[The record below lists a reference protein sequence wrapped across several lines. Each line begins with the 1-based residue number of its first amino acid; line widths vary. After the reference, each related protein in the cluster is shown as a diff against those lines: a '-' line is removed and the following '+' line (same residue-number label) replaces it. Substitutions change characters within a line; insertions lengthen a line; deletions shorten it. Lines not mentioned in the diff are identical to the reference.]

1 MELSNRVKNLKP
13 SITLEITAKANAMKK
28 QGIDVVGFGAGEPDF
43 DTPENIKK
51 AAIKAIED
59 GKTKYT
65 PAAGIL
71 ELRDAVAKM
80 FTEDYGVEY
89 SAEEVIISCGGKHSL
104 YNIFQAILNNEDEVI
119 IPAPYWVSYPSMVE
133 LAGGKP
139 VILSS
144 SIEENFQINLKKLK
158 NAITPKTKAIV
169 LNSPSNPSGM
179 IYSKETL
186 YGIIEIVKDKEIF
199 IISDDIYNKLVYDV
213 EFLNV
218 LILDKSL
225 KNKTIIVNGVSKTY
239 SMTGW
244 RIGFTGATKD
254 IISAINKIQSQSTS
268 NPTSI
273 AQYAALEAI
282 TGDQSSV
289 EVMKKAFKK
298 RRDLAIEKL
307 NTIPGLKCLKPDG
320 AFYLFPDVSEFIKK
334 SKFENSV
341 DFCKNLLEKEKV
353 AVVPGNAFGVENT
366 FRMSF
371 ALSDENILKGIERIR
386 NFIING

>member
-1 MELSNRVKNLKP
+1 MELSNKVKNLKP

-71 ELRDAVAKM
+71 ELRDAVAKI

-139 VILSS
+139 VILPS

-186 YGIIEIVKDKEIF
+186 HGIIEIVKDKEIF

-353 AVVPGNAFGVENT
+353 AVVPGSAFGVENT

-371 ALSDENILKGIERIR
+371 ALSDENIFKGIERIR